1 MAENTNISW
10 CDHTFNPWVGCE
22 RISPACDLC
31 YAATWAKRAGHPEL
45 WQGERRRT
53 TRENWKQPL
62 KWDAAARAAGKRVRV
77 FCASLAD
84 VFDNAVPMEWRV
96 DLFELIGKTTNIDWL
111 LLTKR
116 IGNANRM
123 LDEVMDVMSCG
134 LQRWGEPVTWPNLWL
149 GATIANQAE
158 ADRDIPKL
166 LATPA
171 RVRFLSVEPMLG
183 SVDLS
188 AWLPIECVYP
198 SGNPWRRRTK
208 FGEPE
213 PEIHWVIA
221 GGESGGKARPSHPD
235 WFRSL
240 RDQCAAAGVAFHFKQ
255 WGEFLPRTADEADP
269 FLHDVSDSKLYWSDG
284 QKWDRFDGQRGGVEL
299 VARVGKKAAGRM
311 LDGQLWDQFPDRGG
325 DAERMA
331 DINAARDQGLAQI

>member
-1 MAENTNISW
+1 MAATTKISW

-22 RISPACDLC
+22 RISPACDSC

-134 LQRWGEPVTWPNLWL
+134 LQRWGEPVTWTNLWL

-171 RVRFLSVEPMLG
+171 RVRFLSCEPLLG
-183 SVDLS
+183 AIDLG
-188 AWLPIECVYP
+188 LM
-198 SGNPWRRRTK
+198 RRSYGFPRHITSD
-208 FGEPE
+208 GRAVGMPQGL
-213 PEIHWVIA
+213 HWVIA

-240 RDQCAAAGVAFHFKQ
+240 QQQCASAGVAFFMKQ
-255 WGEFLPRTADEADP
+255 M
-269 FLHDVSDSKLYWSDG
+269 
-284 QKWDRFDGQRGGVEL
+284 GGTRDKRDALESIPEDL
-299 VARVGKKAAGRM
+299 RIREWPDAR
-311 LDGQLWDQFPDRGG
+311 
-325 DAERMA
+325 
-331 DINAARDQGLAQI
+331 

>member
-1 MAENTNISW
+1 MAATTKISW

-22 RISPACDLC
+22 RISPACDSC

-84 VFDNAVPMEWRV
+84 VFDNAVPAEWRA
-96 DLFELIGKTTNIDWL
+96 DLFRLIEQCTHLDWL

-116 IGNANRM
+116 IGNAHKM
-123 LDEVMDVMSCG
+123 LDQAMHEIHHPQWDA
-134 LQRWGEPVTWPNLWL
+134 EDWPNVWL

-171 RVRFLSVEPMLG
+171 QVRFLSCEPL
-183 SVDLS
+183 LS
-188 AWLPIECVYP
+188 AIDLRGLWHHCPTHDFAGGFCIQDCGDWQRLNWI
-198 SGNPWRRRTK
+198 
-208 FGEPE
+208 
-213 PEIHWVIA
+213 IA
-221 GGESGGKARPSHPD
+221 GGESGPKARPSHPD
-235 WFRSL
+235 WFRGL
-240 RDQCAAAGVAFHFKQ
+240 RNQCAAAGVAFHFKQ

-269 FLHDVSDSKLYWSDG
+269 CLPDVPDSKLYWSDG

-299 VARVGKKAAGRM
+299 LARVGKKAAGRT
-311 LDGQLWDQFPDRGG
+311 LDGVIHDSFPEVGS
-325 DAERMA
+325 
-331 DINAARDQGLAQI
+331 